1 MKRFAAAAFIF
12 ISAFLCF
19 SEGTENQKRFISG
32 NIQDKTQSVR
42 SSSGSEAVLLANLA
56 LDFAI
61 ENKEILGDDRELDAL
76 ALSGILAIP
85 SDFMAKAS
93 DSEKKKLSDDFY
105 TIYNIFSD
113 ENVKISI
120 LRRLSVFRFSDGR
133 FPSLLNDYLKTAEIK
148 RQNDSLTKAVIAA
161 LASVGNSDSFVILY
175 LLCDDPVWAD
185 YREDIK
191 DSVAKLMENSIPQAI
206 SIVQS
211 GTEKDC
217 RQILSLALK
226 NEKFSNKIIAEIAE
240 NVLSRSINIYENSLS
255 KSSELA
261 EVQFDSFKVL
271 VDLKW
276 TRSSAAAMRFY
287 STAKKEYEEG
297 FFPEDDLV
305 WTIENLS
312 ALDPMGSVEAFSSY
326 LSECNSLMENS
337 ISNPG
342 AKKPEDKVVLA
353 LISALG
359 AIGDKNAFD
368 TLLAVTYYSY
378 PDNIISKA
386 RDALASLKW

>member
-19 SEGTENQKRFISG
+19 SEGTGNQKRFISG

-271 VDLKW
+271 VDLNW

>member
-312 ALDPMGSVEAFSSY
+312 ALDPMGSVEAFSTY

>member
-1 MKRFAAAAFIF
+1 MKRFSAAALFF

-32 NIQDKTQSVR
+32 NLQDKTQSVR

-56 LDFAI
+56 LGFAI

-105 TIYNIFSD
+105 TIYNMFSD

-120 LRRLSVFRFSDGR
+120 LRRLSVFRFPDGR
-133 FPSLLNDYLKTAEIK
+133 FPSLLNEYLKTAEIK
-148 RQNDSLTKAVIAA
+148 KQNDSLAEEVIKALSSI
-161 LASVGNSDSFVILY
+161 GNSDSFVILY
-175 LLCDDPVWAD
+175 LLCDDPAWAD
-185 YREDIK
+185 YRENIK

-226 NEKFSNKIIAEIAE
+226 NEKFSSKITAEIAE
-240 NVLSRSINIYENSLS
+240 NVLSRAIYIYENSLS
-255 KSSELA
+255 KGSDLA
-261 EVQFDSFKVL
+261 GIQFEAFKVL

-287 STAKKEYEEG
+287 RTAKKEFEEG
-297 FFPEDDLV
+297 FFPESDLV

-312 ALDPMGSVEAFSSY
+312 EVDPMGSVEAFCSY
-326 LSECNSLMENS
+326 LSECNSLMERS
-337 ISNPG
+337 ISDPEV
-342 AKKPEDKVVLA
+342 KKPEDKVVLA

>member
-1 MKRFAAAAFIF
+1 MKRFSAAAFIF

-85 SDFMAKAS
+85 SDFMANAS

-148 RQNDSLTKAVIAA
+148 RQNDSLTKAVITA

-185 YREDIK
+185 YRENIK

-261 EVQFDSFKVL
+261 KVQFDSFKVL

-312 ALDPMGSVEAFSSY
+312 SLDPMGSVEAFSSY

-342 AKKPEDKVVLA
+342 VKKPEDKVVLA

>member
-19 SEGTENQKRFISG
+19 SEGTGNQKRFISG